1 MRRKNLKGPPW
12 YDKTLHKNTGLY
24 LCLSIYI
31 ISIVFVLGQSI
42 KFYVVFLLNK
52 AEEIFLRF
60 FCKKKKNIRVLIKPT
75 FVGNFEQH
83 LQIQT
88 LILIGYSSPT
98 TLPPIPAFALK
109 SM

>member
-1 MRRKNLKGPPW
+1 MQRKNLKRPPW
-12 YDKTLHKNTGLY
+12 YDKTLHKNTGLN

-31 ISIVFVLGQSI
+31 ISIESVLVQSI
-42 KFYVVFLLNK
+42 YVVFLLQK

-60 FCKKKKNIRVLIKPT
+60 FCKKKIIRVLIKPT
-75 FVGNFEQH
+75 FVGNFEKY

-88 LILIGYSSPT
+88 LTLIGYSSQT
-98 TLPPIPAFALK
+98 TLAQIPAFALK

>member
-1 MRRKNLKGPPW
+1 MIKHFIR
-12 YDKTLHKNTGLY
+12 TLDCISVYLY
-24 LCLSIYI
+24 TYI
-31 ISIVFVLGQSI
+31 IRHSIVLVLGQSI
-42 KFYVVFLLNK
+42 YVVFLLNK

-75 FVGNFEQH
+75 FVGNFEKY

-88 LILIGYSSPT
+88 LVLIGYSTPT
-98 TLPPIPAFALK
+98 TLPQIPAFALK

>member
-60 FCKKKKNIRVLIKPT
+60 FCKKKKT
-75 FVGNFEQH
+75 FECSSNPHSLE
-83 LQIQT
+83 
-88 LILIGYSSPT
+88 ILKNTFKYR
-98 TLPPIPAFALK
+98 L
-109 SM
+109 

>member
-12 YDKTLHKNTGLY
+12 YDKTLHKNTGLN

-42 KFYVVFLLNK
+42 YVVFLLNK
-52 AEEIFLRF
+52 AEEILLRF

-75 FVGNFEQH
+75 FVGNFEKY

-88 LILIGYSSPT
+88 LVLIGYSSPT
-98 TLPPIPAFALK
+98 TLPQIPAFALK

>member
-12 YDKTLHKNTGLY
+12 YDKTLHKNTGLN

-31 ISIVFVLGQSI
+31 IGIVLGQSI
-42 KFYVVFLLNK
+42 YVVFLLNK
-52 AEEIFLRF
+52 AEEIFRRF

-75 FVGNFEQH
+75 FVGNFEKY

-88 LILIGYSSPT
+88 LVLIGYSSPT
-98 TLPPIPAFALK
+98 TLPQIPTFALK

>member
-12 YDKTLHKNTGLY
+12 YDKTLHKNIGLY

-42 KFYVVFLLNK
+42 CVVFLLNK

-60 FCKKKKNIRVLIKPT
+60 FCKKKNIRVLIKPT
-75 FVGNFEQH
+75 FVGNFEKY

-88 LILIGYSSPT
+88 LVLIGYSSPT
-98 TLPPIPAFALK
+98 TLPQIPAFALK